1 MQSIRPLGVSLAG
14 YRSEPAR
21 TEPVRKRSPEIIWRF
36 VLSRLLLLLSA
47 LTLPAVAAEPSLFGR
62 YEQIKIEDLGKTL
75 KAKMDTGAMTA
86 SLSARDIERFE
97 REGEDW
103 VRFRL
108 AVEGA
113 DDTLYEHRVAR
124 IAEIKTRSEESAAAN
139 PDDDTDS
146 ERGPDVAERP
156 VVEMQLCIGD
166 QLRETEVNLTDR
178 SQFRY
183 PLLIGATAIRDLEA
197 AIDPSQKYTAGRPA
211 C

>member
-1 MQSIRPLGVSLAG
+1 M
-14 YRSEPAR
+14 
-21 TEPVRKRSPEIIWRF
+21 
-36 VLSRLLLLLSA
+36 SRLLLLLSA
-47 LTLPAVAAEPSLFGR
+47 LSLPAIAAEPTLFGR
-62 YEQIKIEDLGKTL
+62 YEQIKVEDLGKTL

-108 AVEGA
+108 AIEGA
-113 DDTLYEHRVAR
+113 GDTLYERPLAR
-124 IAEIKTRSEESAAAN
+124 IAEIKTRAEEAAN
-139 PDDDTDS
+139 TDDDTDL

-166 QLRETEVNLTDR
+166 QLHDAEVNLTDR
-178 SQFRY
+178 SHFRY

-197 AIDPSQKYTAGRPA
+197 AIDPAQKYTAGRPA

>member
-1 MQSIRPLGVSLAG
+1 M
-14 YRSEPAR
+14 
-21 TEPVRKRSPEIIWRF
+21 
-36 VLSRLLLLLSA
+36 SRLLLLLSA
-47 LTLPAVAAEPSLFGR
+47 LTLPAVAAEPTLFGR

-113 DDTLYEHRVAR
+113 DDTLYEHRLAR
-124 IAEIKTRSEESAAAN
+124 IAEIKTRSEESSAVD
-139 PDDDTDS
+139 PDDDNDA
-146 ERGPDVAERP
+146 EQGPDYAERP
-156 VVEMQLCIGD
+156 VVQMQLCIGD
-166 QLRETEVNLTDR
+166 QLREAEVNLTDR
-178 SQFRY
+178 THFRY

-197 AIDPSQKYTAGRPA
+197 AIDPAQKYTAGRPT

>member
-1 MQSIRPLGVSLAG
+1 
-14 YRSEPAR
+14 
-21 TEPVRKRSPEIIWRF
+21 
-36 VLSRLLLLLSA
+36 LSRLLLLLSA
-47 LTLPAVAAEPSLFGR
+47 LTLPVVAAEPTLFGR

-97 REGEDW
+97 RDGEDW

-113 DDTLYEHRVAR
+113 DDTLYEHRLAR
-124 IAEIKTRSEESAAAN
+124 IAEIKTRKEEAVD
-139 PDDDTDS
+139 PDDDTDV

-156 VVEMQLCIGD
+156 VVEMQLCIGG

-178 SQFRY
+178 SHFRY

-197 AIDPSQKYTAGRPA
+197 AIDPAQKYTAGRPT

>member
-1 MQSIRPLGVSLAG
+1 VAAGVADPAG
-14 YRSEPAR
+14 GTDAAIGWSQRSQRILQEA
-21 TEPVRKRSPEIIWRF
+21 I
-36 VLSRLLLLLSA
+36 LSRLLLLLSA
-47 LTLPAVAAEPSLFGR
+47 LSLPVIAAEPTLFGR
-62 YEQIKIEDLGKTL
+62 YEQIKIEDLGKTV

-97 REGEDW
+97 RDGEEW

-113 DDTLYEHRVAR
+113 GDTLYERPLAR
-124 IAEIKTRSEESAAAN
+124 IAEIKTRAEEAGD
-139 PDDDTDS
+139 PDDDTDV

-178 SQFRY
+178 SHFRY

-197 AIDPSQKYTAGRPA
+197 AIDPAQKYTAGRPT

>member
-1 MQSIRPLGVSLAG
+1 
-14 YRSEPAR
+14 
-21 TEPVRKRSPEIIWRF
+21 
-36 VLSRLLLLLSA
+36 
-47 LTLPAVAAEPSLFGR
+47 
-62 YEQIKIEDLGKTL
+62 
-75 KAKMDTGAMTA
+75 
-86 SLSARDIERFE
+86 
-97 REGEDW
+97 

-113 DDTLYEHRVAR
+113 DDTLYEHRLAR
-124 IAEIKTRSEESAAAN
+124 IAEIKTRKEEAVD
-139 PDDDTDS
+139 PDDDTDV

-178 SQFRY
+178 SHFRY

-197 AIDPSQKYTAGRPA
+197 AIDPAQKYTAGRPT

>member
-1 MQSIRPLGVSLAG
+1 M
-14 YRSEPAR
+14 
-21 TEPVRKRSPEIIWRF
+21 
-36 VLSRLLLLLSA
+36 SRLLLLLSA
-47 LTLPAVAAEPSLFGR
+47 LTLPAVAAEPALFGR

-113 DDTLYEHRVAR
+113 DDTLYEHRLAR
-124 IAEIKTRSEESAAAN
+124 IAEIKTRSEESSAAD
-139 PDDDTDS
+139 PDDDNDA
-146 ERGPDVAERP
+146 ERGPDFAERP
-156 VVEMQLCIGD
+156 VVQMQLCIGD
-166 QLRETEVNLTDR
+166 QMRETEVNLTDR
-178 SQFRY
+178 THFRY

-197 AIDPSQKYTAGRPA
+197 AIDPAQKYTAGRPT

>member
-1 MQSIRPLGVSLAG
+1 M
-14 YRSEPAR
+14 
-21 TEPVRKRSPEIIWRF
+21 
-36 VLSRLLLLLSA
+36 SRLLLLLST
-47 LTLPAVAAEPSLFGR
+47 LTLPVVAAEPTLFGR
-62 YEQIKIEDLGKTL
+62 YEQIKIEEIGKTL

-97 REGEDW
+97 RDGEDW

-113 DDTLYEHRVAR
+113 DDTLYEQPLAR
-124 IAEIKTRSEESAAAN
+124 IAEIKTRAEEQSD
-139 PDDDTDS
+139 PDDDTDA

-156 VVEMQLCIGD
+156 VVQMQLCIGD
-166 QLRETEVNLTDR
+166 QLRHAEVNLTDR
-178 SQFRY
+178 SHFRY

-197 AIDPSQKYTAGRPA
+197 AVDPAQKYTAGRPA

>member
-1 MQSIRPLGVSLAG
+1 M
-14 YRSEPAR
+14 
-21 TEPVRKRSPEIIWRF
+21 
-36 VLSRLLLLLSA
+36 SRLLLLLSA
-47 LTLPAVAAEPSLFGR
+47 LTLPAVAAEPALFGR

-108 AVEGA
+108 AVDGA
-113 DDTLYEHRVAR
+113 DDTLYEHRLAR
-124 IAEIKTRSEESAAAN
+124 IAEIKTRSEVAASAD
-139 PDDDTDS
+139 PDDDTDV
-146 ERGPDVAERP
+146 ERGPDFAERP
-156 VVEMQLCIGD
+156 VVQMQLCIGD

-178 SQFRY
+178 SHFRY

-197 AIDPSQKYTAGRPA
+197 AIDPAQKYTAGRPT

>member
-1 MQSIRPLGVSLAG
+1 MARHHGRNGSRRQPVPLKSIQSQEAFS
-14 YRSEPAR
+14 
-21 TEPVRKRSPEIIWRF
+21 
-36 VLSRLLLLLSA
+36 SRLLLLLSA
-47 LTLPAVAAEPSLFGR
+47 LNLPAVAAEPTLFGR

-97 REGEDW
+97 RDGEDW

-113 DDTLYEHRVAR
+113 DDTLYEHRLER
-124 IAEIKTRSEESAAAN
+124 IAEIKTRKEEAVD
-139 PDDDTDS
+139 PDDDTDV

-178 SQFRY
+178 SHFRY

-197 AIDPSQKYTAGRPA
+197 AIDPAQKYTAGRPT